1 MFHHIV
7 LFSWNDKV
15 PSGYG
20 VVAAQELRAYASTLG
35 GLISYHCGENLGLTA
50 GAADFAVSA
59 VFEDDAAWHAYDIA
73 DEHNRIRAEIFQ
85 PYVAQRTVIQFRS

>member
-7 LFSWNDKV
+7 LFSWNNSV
-15 PSGYG
+15 PAGHAAI
-20 VVAAQELRAYASTLG
+20 AAQELRRYATTLG
-35 GLISYHCGENLGLTA
+35 GLVSYHCGENLGLTN

-59 VFEDDAAWHAYDIA
+59 VFEDEESWHAYDIA

-85 PYVAQRTVIQFRS
+85 PYVATRTVIQFRS